1 MHQVKLILKKIQDA
15 MIRLELILLDI
26 KQQLAKKTNVGHS
39 HDISNIS
46 GLQHTL
52 DSKASANHLHS
63 VVSVEDLDK
72 LIRSLVEPKFII
84 QVSST
89 HTQATVV
96 VKLLSSYGYCMD
108 HVTLAIEY
116 RKVFKSEWVL
126 AKQGPFIYGQPL
138 HATLRDLTP
147 GTAYHVRLIV
157 HDKYSPL
164 TKLEIIDMFKTSK
177 EEA

>member
-39 HDISNIS
+39 HDIS

-52 DSKASANHLHS
+52 DSKASANHQHGS
-63 VVSVEDLDK
+63 ISIHDLDK
-72 LIRSLVEPKFII
+72 MIKSLTEPKFII

-89 HTQATVV
+89 HTQANVA
-96 VKLLSSYGYCMD
+96 VKLLSSHGYCMD

-116 RKVFKSEWVL
+116 RKVFNSEWL
-126 AKQGPFIYGQPL
+126 MAKQGPFVYGQPL
-138 HATLRDLTP
+138 HATLHDLTP
-147 GTAYHVRLIV
+147 DTAYHVRLIV